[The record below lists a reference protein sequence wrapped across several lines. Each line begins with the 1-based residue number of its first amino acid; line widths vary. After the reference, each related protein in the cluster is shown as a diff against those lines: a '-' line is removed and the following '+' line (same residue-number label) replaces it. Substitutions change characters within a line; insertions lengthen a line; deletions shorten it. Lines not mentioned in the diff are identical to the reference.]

1 MRLIVGSQFKKRWTR
16 KFSRKKMAK
25 PGKYGR
31 PTRSSR
37 RRKRSFKGN
46 QHKPAQTTADK
57 RLEVGPEPEVVEQ
70 QQTLDPEQHTEPDPV
85 HELEEVNVSS
95 ASGKKLKLDDST
107 STSDVN
113 DCNVIVN
120 IELLKNVFEKLC
132 RCPDCGNAIKINHN
146 MKKKNGLAHML
157 DIVCHLCEW
166 KDNFCTSKTISKTES
181 KRAKG
186 KHTK

>member
-1 MRLIVGSQFKKRWTR
+1 
-16 KFSRKKMAK
+16 MAK
-25 PGKYGR
+25 PCKYGR
-31 PTRSSR
+31 PARSSR

-57 RLEVGPEPEVVEQ
+57 RLEVESEPEVVQQ
-70 QQTLDPEQHTEPDPV
+70 QQTLDPEQHTTEPDPV

-120 IELLKNVFEKLC
+120 IELLKNVFEKLR
-132 RCPDCGNAIKINHN
+132 RCPDCGKTIKINHN
-146 MKKKNGLAHML
+146 MKKKTGLAHML
-157 DIVCHLCEW
+157 DIVCHLC
-166 KDNFCTSKTISKTES
+166 
-181 KRAKG
+181 
-186 KHTK
+186 

>member
-1 MRLIVGSQFKKRWTR
+1 MS
-16 KFSRKKMAK
+16 K

-46 QHKPAQTTADK
+46 QYKPAQTTTDK
-57 RLEVGPEPEVVEQ
+57 RLQVEPEVVQQ
-70 QQTLDPEQHTEPDPV
+70 QQTLDPEQQTEPDPV

-95 ASGKKLKLDDST
+95 ASGKKLKLDGSGT

-132 RCPDCGNAIKINHN
+132 RYPDCGNTIKN
-146 MKKKNGLAHML
+146 K
-157 DIVCHLCEW
+157 
-166 KDNFCTSKTISKTES
+166 S
-181 KRAKG
+181 
-186 KHTK
+186 

>member
-1 MRLIVGSQFKKRWTR
+1 
-16 KFSRKKMAK
+16 MAK

-37 RRKRSFKGN
+37 RRKRSFKGK

-57 RLEVGPEPEVVEQ
+57 RLEVEPEPEMVQQ
-70 QQTLDPEQHTEPDPV
+70 QQTLDPEQHTEP
-85 HELEEVNVSS
+85 VSS

-107 STSDVN
+107 STSDIN

-132 RCPDCGNAIKINHN
+132 RCPDCGNTIKINHN
-146 MKKKNGLAHML
+146 MKKKKRLAHML
-157 DIVCHLCEW
+157 DIVCHLC
-166 KDNFCTSKTISKTES
+166 
-181 KRAKG
+181 
-186 KHTK
+186 

>member
-25 PGKYGR
+25 PDRYGR

-46 QHKPAQTTADK
+46 QHKPAQTTAVK
-57 RLEVGPEPEVVEQ
+57 RLEVEPKPEVVQQ
-70 QQTLDPEQHTEPDPV
+70 QQTLDPEQHTEPDV
-85 HELEEVNVSS
+85 VRELEEVNVSS

-107 STSDVN
+107 STSDLI

-132 RCPDCGNAIKINHN
+132 R
-146 MKKKNGLAHML
+146 
-157 DIVCHLCEW
+157 
-166 KDNFCTSKTISKTES
+166 
-181 KRAKG
+181 
-186 KHTK
+186 

>member
-1 MRLIVGSQFKKRWTR
+1 
-16 KFSRKKMAK
+16 MAK

-31 PTRSSR
+31 SS

-46 QHKPAQTTADK
+46 QHKPAQTTAGK
-57 RLEVGPEPEVVEQ
+57 RLEVEPEPEVVQQ

-95 ASGKKLKLDDST
+95 ASGKKLKLVDNT

-132 RCPDCGNAIKINHN
+132 RCPDYGNTIKINHN
-146 MKKKNGLAHML
+146 MKKKKAGAGSYTGYSMSFVL
-157 DIVCHLCEW
+157 VE
-166 KDNFCTSKTISKTES
+166 
-181 KRAKG
+181 G
-186 KHTK
+186 

>member
-1 MRLIVGSQFKKRWTR
+1 
-16 KFSRKKMAK
+16 MAK

-37 RRKRSFKGN
+37 RRKRSLQVTSIN

-57 RLEVGPEPEVVEQ
+57 RLEVEPEPEVVHQ

-95 ASGKKLKLDDST
+95 ASGKKLKLDDGT
-107 STSDVN
+107 STGDVN

-132 RCPDCGNAIKINHN
+132 RCPDCGNTIKINHN
-146 MKKKNGLAHML
+146 LKKKKGLAHML
-157 DIVCHLCEW
+157 DIVCHLC
-166 KDNFCTSKTISKTES
+166 
-181 KRAKG
+181 
-186 KHTK
+186 